1 MIYLSH
7 KEIPNDLKRNIA
19 NTILDIRTHGLSKLL
34 TRVYEH
40 GHIEQDYN
48 NLTEIATFIDN
59 MYSAKEVGHFK
70 EVHTPYINYCVYAY
84 NFSSSFGS
92 GRTLS
97 TDRKDSL
104 LERQEIYQ
112 SQQIHILY
120 NFRVYIENDLI
131 YDLLRL
137 NHNMDLTK

>member
-7 KEIPNDLKRNIA
+7 EEIPNDLKRKVA
-19 NTILDIRTHGLSKLL
+19 NTILDIRTHGLDKLL
-34 TRVYEH
+34 KRVYEH
-40 GHIEQDYN
+40 GSIEQDYN
-48 NLTEIATFIDN
+48 NLTEIATFIEKL
-59 MYSAKEVGHFK
+59 YSAEELEHFK

-104 LERQEIYQ
+104 LERQETYK
-112 SQQIHILY
+112 SQQINTLY

-131 YDLLRL
+131 HDLLKL